1 MNWTVRAKDKHNNII
16 KLKIESLDKEN
27 LKNNLK
33 MLDYYPLRIER
44 DYSIFGKKRLSNR
57 IIIDFLEEWTSLEKV
72 NINTQYA
79 LTIIK
84 DNTSHKKLKDVLSII
99 LFDINSGKTI
109 EEAFNNCKSYFP
121 DLFITNIIIGYKKG
135 DLLSNLEMIKDYY
148 SESFKTKE
156 QVKRSLTYPKIVIL
170 LMFVVLFVIGKFI
183 IPTYNTLFQQSGMK
197 INTTTKL
204 VINFFMFLG
213 DHVFQI
219 ILLLLILISLIYL
232 LLKIRGIRYLFDS
245 LKYKIPFVAT
255 YQRIFVT
262 YIFTTSL
269 NLLWQSGYNKYESF
283 EIIMNSFKNLFIRDK
298 IRTISEEVK
307 SGIFVSDAIK
317 KSNIFEQN
325 FVNTITVGEK
335 TNTIQ
340 SSIETSA
347 KYYHFKYN
355 NFIKKLVTYIEPMFI
370 LFMGA
375 IIVLIMI
382 AIFVPMISII
392 KVVN

>member
-170 LMFVVLFVIGKFI
+170 CGACAISGGV
-183 IPTYNTLFQQSGMK
+183 FQNS
-197 INTTTKL
+197 TKL
-204 VINFFMFLG
+204 NREFLEKYPIDLYIPGCPVHPLTFINSVL
-213 DHVFQI
+213 
-219 ILLLLILISLIYL
+219 
-232 LLKIRGIRYLFDS
+232 R
-245 LKYKIPFVAT
+245 
-255 YQRIFVT
+255 
-262 YIFTTSL
+262 
-269 NLLWQSGYNKYESF
+269 
-283 EIIMNSFKNLFIRDK
+283 
-298 IRTISEEVK
+298 
-307 SGIFVSDAIK
+307 
-317 KSNIFEQN
+317 
-325 FVNTITVGEK
+325 
-335 TNTIQ
+335 
-340 SSIETSA
+340 
-347 KYYHFKYN
+347 
-355 NFIKKLVTYIEPMFI
+355 FIKK
-370 LFMGA
+370 
-375 IIVLIMI
+375 
-382 AIFVPMISII
+382 
-392 KVVN
+392 